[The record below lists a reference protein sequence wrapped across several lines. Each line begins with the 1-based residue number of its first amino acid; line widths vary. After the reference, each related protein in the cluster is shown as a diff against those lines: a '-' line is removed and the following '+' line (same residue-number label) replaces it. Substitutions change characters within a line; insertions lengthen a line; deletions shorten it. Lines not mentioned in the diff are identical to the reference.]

1 MDDERNT
8 IMTSRTV
15 LIFGVFDGIHDGH
28 RDFIREAKLQGERL
42 VAIVARDSVVN
53 NLKNKTP
60 FHTEAERIGELLK
73 VPEIDLVFLG
83 DPEEGTYNIVKEIKP
98 DIIYLGYD
106 QQALFDNISK
116 AMSDGILPEIELVYG
131 KAHKGDTLHSSILNE
146 SRN

>member
-1 MDDERNT
+1 
-8 IMTSRTV
+8 MTSRTV

-28 RDFIREAKLQGERL
+28 RSFIFEAKEQGERL

-60 FHTEAERIGELLK
+60 FHSETERIQELLK

-106 QQALFDNISK
+106 QQALFDNITK
-116 AMSDGILPEIELVYG
+116 AINEGVLPEIELIYG
-131 KAHKGDTLHSSILNE
+131 KAHKGDTLHSSILNTANE
-146 SRN
+146 LGN